1 MLKKLLLNRIDA
13 FERKTG
19 YDSSWLRDIV
29 RGSTRAALGVNKF
42 MQLSRYRQ
50 ETPKLVW
57 HVARIAAMR
66 HEDCGPCLQ
75 IAVDHAL
82 ADGVDTK
89 VIETAVHTPENL
101 WGDADLAYR
110 YGAAVAA
117 NSADAELTREQVV
130 TRFNK
135 TVLMELALCVATARV
150 YPAIKRG
157 LGHARSCTLVTIDVQ
172 KAA

>member
-1 MLKKLLLNRIDA
+1 MLKKLLLNRINA

-29 RGSTRAALGVNKF
+29 RGSTRAALGVNRF
-42 MQLSRYRQ
+42 MQLSCHR
-50 ETPKLVW
+50 EEAPKLVW

-75 IAVDHAL
+75 ITVDYAL
-82 ADGVDTK
+82 GDGVDAE
-89 VIETAVHTPENL
+89 VVETAVHAPENL

-117 NSADAELTREQVV
+117 NSADADFTREQVL
-130 TRFNK
+130 THFNK

-172 KAA
+172 RAA

>member
-19 YDSSWLRDIV
+19 YDSEWLRDIV
-29 RGSTRAALGVNKF
+29 RASTRAALGVNKF

-75 IAVDHAL
+75 ITVDYAL
-82 ADGVDTK
+82 ADGVDPG
-89 VIETAVHTPENL
+89 VIETAVNAPENL

-117 NSADAELTREQVV
+117 NGADAELTREQVL

-150 YPAIKRG
+150 YPTIKRG
-157 LGHARSCTLVTIDVQ
+157 LGHARSCNLVTIEVQ

>member
-1 MLKKLLLNRIDA
+1 MLKRFLLNRIGA

-19 YDSSWLRDIV
+19 YDASWMRDVV
-29 RGSTRAALGVNKF
+29 RGSTRAAFGVNRF
-42 MQLSRYRQ
+42 MQLSRHRV

-57 HVARIAAMR
+57 HMARIAAMR

-75 IAVDHAL
+75 IVVDHAL
-82 ADGVDTK
+82 ADGVDAA
-89 VIETAVHTPENL
+89 VIETAVQAPENL

-110 YGAAVAA
+110 YGTAVASS
-117 NSADAELTREQVV
+117 SADADFTREQVL

-150 YPAIKRG
+150 YPTIKRG
-157 LGHARSCTLVTIDVQ
+157 LGYARSCNLVTIDVR